1 MKLIVIEDEF
11 RTRNAIISIVE
22 KNCKEI
28 TIEGWADNVNEAIS
42 LITDSKPDLVLMD
55 IQLTDGNAFDILK
68 SFDDVDFGIIFLTA
82 YENYA
87 LQAIKF
93 SAFDYLL
100 KPFTEEDLIKTITR
114 FKKKNQ
120 KGSLDVLLNNI
131 NSGGEKKIILKTNE
145 DIFIVS
151 VNEIIRCEADSSYTH
166 FFLENGTHITVSGT
180 LKKYDDYLKHFNFI
194 RVHHSHIVNLNFITK
209 FSKLKGGSLQLKN
222 GDIIP
227 VSKRKKDDMLKL
239 FNSL

>member
-68 SFDDVDFGIIFLTA
+68 SFDDLDFGIIFLTA

>member
-209 FSKLKGGSLQLKN
+209 FSKLKGGSLELKN

>member
-42 LITDSKPDLVLMD
+42 LIANSKPDLVLMD

-68 SFDDVDFGIIFLTA
+68 SFDDLDFGIIFLTA

>member
-42 LITDSKPDLVLMD
+42 LIANSKPDLVLMD